1 MPKAPPRI
9 ANAVSISETA
19 PAHLTRRLPS
29 GRHTNTSSFK
39 EKSPAGSATEFAR
52 LAFSAGL
59 GDDAGALVQSVNA
72 SSYSK
77 GEASIPQAKRR
88 WVIRAQAW
96 KAFAIMLSA
105 ALVAAGCVLL
115 YAARGSAHRTS
126 FKSSETN
133 EESFESSSPSSS
145 SNQGSLSNSAESDA
159 KCVVYVSGAVHNPGV
174 VELPANARISDAVEA
189 VGGLT
194 QNAQEAAINLA
205 APISDGQHIHIFAKD
220 EERTRVAGEA
230 AESGDSGS
238 YNAFSTG
245 GAGGSGGSSAGI
257 SGTQTIDLNTA
268 TRAMLETIPGV
279 GPVMAQRII
288 DWRSNNGGFNNVE
301 QLREVDGIG
310 EKVFTKLKDYV
321 RV

>member
-9 ANAVSISETA
+9 ANTVSISETA

-29 GRHTNTSSFK
+29 GRHTHTSHFK
-39 EKSPAGSATEFAR
+39 ENSPAGSAAEFAK

-72 SSYSK
+72 SSYVK
-77 GEASIPQAKRR
+77 GQTPLPQAKRR
-88 WVIRAQAW
+88 WAIRAQAW
-96 KAFAIMLSA
+96 KAFAVMLSA
-105 ALVAAGCVLL
+105 ALVVAGCVLL

-126 FKSSETN
+126 FESSETN
-133 EESFESSSPSSS
+133 EESFESSSSSS
-145 SNQGSLSNSAESDA
+145 HQRSLSDLAQSDA

-220 EERTRVAGEA
+220 EERTRVAGEG
-230 AESGDSGS
+230 AEGGNSGNDNS
-238 YNAFSTG
+238 FSAG
-245 GAGGSGGSSAGI
+245 GAEGGGGSSSGI